1 MNSHLKHSS
10 QDPYYPD
17 NIEERVAYTV
27 QSGETINIAALPS
40 DFPFEMQLAEADKSL
55 QWLMNLSTQPERREN
70 EVQTRQAEMPQWPV
84 KPQWVMLGR
93 LRVSYMQ
100 VQQVLDTLHEGILP
114 LTQPTVQAIIY
125 VALREIGPYDD
136 NAASWRRWKTD
147 MSVLGDQVP
156 KRFISVLRACT
167 NAMQQKTRD
176 ATVLLLLGDVAMWV
190 SSFTEEADEILRRIA
205 STAINWVQEK
215 EPALLSTIEKPE
227 ERQV

>member
-1 MNSHLKHSS
+1 
-10 QDPYYPD
+10 
-17 NIEERVAYTV
+17 
-27 QSGETINIAALPS
+27 
-40 DFPFEMQLAEADKSL
+40 MQLAEADKSL
-55 QWLMNLSTQPERREN
+55 QWLMNLSTEPERREN

-100 VQQVLDTLHEGILP
+100 VQQVLDTLHEGSLP

-156 KRFISVLRACT
+156 KRFCSVLRACT